1 MVLDVCVS
9 LPAPAEVVEVEMRRT
24 LGWAERCLRAHR
36 RSDQALF
43 GIVQGGVDLGLRA
56 TSARETA
63 QLGFPGY
70 GIGGLSVGETETE
83 RNLVLET
90 VMPELPYSKPRYVM
104 GLGDTDGLIDAVARG
119 ADMFDCV
126 LPTRLARH
134 GKALTARGDL
144 NIRNARFEDDPSP
157 LDPDCTCPTC
167 AGYSRAYLRHLFRLN
182 EMTGHRLMTIHNV
195 HYTLALMDGLR
206 EAIVAGRF
214 DDHVGQVREARE
226 RGSS

>member
-1 MVLDVCVS
+1 
-9 LPAPAEVVEVEMRRT
+9 
-24 LGWAERCLRAHR
+24 
-36 RSDQALF
+36 
-43 GIVQGGVDLGLRA
+43 
-56 TSARETA
+56 
-63 QLGFPGY
+63 
-70 GIGGLSVGETETE
+70 
-83 RNLVLET
+83 
-90 VMPELPYSKPRYVM
+90 M